1 MPRGLH
7 LAGLQLLTSAY
18 FWQTHIF
25 SVTLVAVSVAAFLI
39 GGQEPLKGNY
49 RSRRRQFSLLKASVP
64 VQGGLHMDHSGGA
77 GGVSHL

>member
-18 FWQTHIF
+18 FRQTHIF

-39 GGQEPLKGNY
+39 GGQESLKGNY
-49 RSRRRQFSLLKASVP
+49 CSRRRQFSLLKARVP
-64 VQGGLHMDHSGGA
+64 V
-77 GGVSHL
+77 